1 MNKDIVREKL
11 ERIKGK
17 NNHFRFN
24 GSRNRIEEFD
34 GVVTCTYPAIFII
47 KDDELKLRAF
57 SYNDVIT
64 SSLEIIDVKKT

>member
-1 MNKDIVREKL
+1 MNKDIVRERL
-11 ERIKGK
+11 EKIKGV

-34 GVVTCTYPAIFII
+34 GVVRHLYPAIFII
-47 KDDELKLRAF
+47 EDYDNNTRAF

-64 SSLEIIDVKKT
+64 SSLEITLIKK